1 MSAFEE
7 ARFILFF
14 NFPHLLG
21 NQSQYPDGFSSDNP
35 DFSGDWD
42 HCLYLYQNLLQQRT
56 LCQFVPPNIGY
67 YSNNL
72 LLDDVGDCISCT
84 NETAHS
90 PYPYRGMIIFA
101 VKNIV
106 LLLIQRYIFWIVP
119 PE

>member
-7 ARFILFF
+7 ARFVSPNISNILMGRSQILFF

-35 DFSGDWD
+35 DFSCDWD

-72 LLDDVGDCISCT
+72 LLDDVGNCISCT
-84 NETAHS
+84 NETTHS
-90 PYPYRGMIIFA
+90 PYPY
-101 VKNIV
+101 
-106 LLLIQRYIFWIVP
+106 
-119 PE
+119 